1 VRGGQGGRA
10 YLRQRRDSGLWR
22 SEARDRRQPGCRRH
36 GHFSGGEKEKNLI
49 SDACTSDMENKII
62 IKNEVNNLAAD
73 IITKWLS

>member
-1 VRGGQGGRA
+1 MATSPAG
-10 YLRQRRDSGLWR
+10 
-22 SEARDRRQPGCRRH
+22 
-36 GHFSGGEKEKNLI
+36 KKKKNLI

>member
-1 VRGGQGGRA
+1 VTAGFGDLKHATNDNLDAGGMATSPAG
-10 YLRQRRDSGLWR
+10 
-22 SEARDRRQPGCRRH
+22 
-36 GHFSGGEKEKNLI
+36 KKKKNLI